1 MTEILVFCEK
11 DETGFELVSKS
22 KEFAKELGA
31 TVSAALLGEGAAG
44 KASDYFSY
52 GADKVYVSE
61 HPALKDFYV
70 GTYAE
75 ALRQIAESGDAE
87 FVLLGST
94 KRGKELAG
102 RVAQKLE
109 AGAVTDANDVRVS
122 DGNLVAD
129 RYTYGGN
136 TVASQVVTTPKK
148 VISVMSKTFEAGPQ
162 EAKQGEVVN
171 MELDLKDPEVRVVE
185 RREKAGEEVNLE
197 EAEMVICVGRGL
209 QKREDLAMIEEL
221 AGLLDG
227 EIGCTKT
234 PASDW
239 EWFSEERMVG
249 LSGKK
254 CKPRLYISIGI
265 SGQIQHTVGVLDSKI
280 IVTINKD
287 ENALIFNITDYGIV
301 GDLYDVVPKLNE
313 KLKSLG

>member
-1 MTEILVFCEK
+1 MSEILVFSNR
-11 DETGFELVSKS
+11 DEIAFELVSAS
-22 KEFAKELGA
+22 KEFAKELGS
-31 TVSAALLGEGAAG
+31 TVSAALLGEGAAA
-44 KASDYFSY
+44 KADEYFSY

-61 HPALKDFYV
+61 HPALSDFYV

-75 ALRQIAESGDAE
+75 ALQQIVEGGDVE
-87 FVLLGST
+87 FLLLGST

-102 RVAQKLE
+102 RVAQKIN
-109 AGAVTDANDVRVS
+109 AGAITDANDVRVS

-129 RYTYGGN
+129 RYAYGGN
-136 TVASQVVTTPKK
+136 TVASQVITTPKK
-148 VISVMSKTFEAGPQ
+148 VISVMAKTFEPGPQ
-162 EAKQGEVVN
+162 ETKQGEVVN
-171 MELDLKDPEVRVVE
+171 VDLDLEEPEVKVVE

-197 EAEMVICVGRGL
+197 EAEMLICVGRGV
-209 QKREDLAMIEEL
+209 QNREDLAMIEEL
-221 AGLLDG
+221 ADLLDA

-265 SGQIQHTVGVLDSKI
+265 SGQIQHTVGVIDSKI
-280 IVTINKD
+280 IVTVNKD
-287 ENALIFNITDYGIV
+287 ENALMFNMTDYGIV

-313 KLKSLG
+313 KLKTLE

>member
-44 KASDYFSY
+44 KADDYFSY

-61 HPALKDFYV
+61 HPALRDFYV

-102 RVAQKLE
+102 RVAEKLE

-197 EAEMVICVGRGL
+197 EAEMLICVGRGL

-221 AGLLDG
+221 AGLLNG

-287 ENALIFNITDYGIV
+287 ENALMFNITDYGIV

>member
-1 MTEILVFCEK
+1 MSEILVFSEK
-11 DETGFELVSKS
+11 DEIAFELVSKS
-22 KEFAKELGA
+22 REFAQELSA

-44 KASDYFSY
+44 KADDYFSY
-52 GADKVYVSE
+52 GADRVYVSE

-70 GTYAE
+70 GNYAE
-75 ALRQIAESGDAE
+75 ALGQIVESGDVE

-102 RVAQKLE
+102 RVAQKLR
-109 AGAVTDANDVRVS
+109 AGAVTDANNVRVS

-129 RYTYGGN
+129 RYAYGGN
-136 TVASQVVTTPKK
+136 TVSSQVVTTPKK
-148 VISVMSKTFEAGPQ
+148 VISVMPKTFEAGPQ
-162 EAKQGEVVN
+162 EAKEGEVVN
-171 MELDLKDPEVRVVE
+171 VDLDLEDPRVKLVE
-185 RREKAGEEVNLE
+185 RRKKAGEEVNLE
-197 EAEMVICVGRGL
+197 EAEMLICVGRGV
-209 QKREDLAMIEEL
+209 QNREDLAMIEEL
-221 AGLLDG
+221 ADLLDA

-287 ENALIFNITDYGIV
+287 DKALMFNITDYGIV

-313 KLKSLG
+313 KLKSL

>member
-1 MTEILVFCEK
+1 MSEILIFCEK
-11 DETGFELVSKS
+11 DETAFELVSKS
-22 KEFAKELGA
+22 KEFAEELGV
-31 TVSAALLGEGAAG
+31 TVSAALLGDGAAA
-44 KASDYFSY
+44 KADDYFSY

-61 HPALKDFYV
+61 HAALKGFYV

-75 ALRQIAESGDAE
+75 ALRQIAESGDVE

-102 RVAQKLE
+102 RLAEKLE
-109 AGAVTDANDVRVS
+109 AGAITDANAVRVA

-129 RYTYGGN
+129 RYAYGGN
-136 TVASQVVTTPKK
+136 TVASLVVTTPKK
-148 VISVMSKTFEAGPQ
+148 VISVMAKTFEAGPQ
-162 EAKQGEVVN
+162 EARKGDVINVD
-171 MELDLKDPEVRVVE
+171 LDLKDPEVKVVE

-197 EAEMVICVGRGL
+197 EAEMLICVGRGV
-209 QKREDLAMIEEL
+209 QNREDLAMIEEL
-221 AGLLDG
+221 AGLLDA

-287 ENALIFNITDYGIV
+287 ENALMFNITDYGIV
-301 GDLYDVVPKLNE
+301 GDLYDVVPRLNE
-313 KLKSLG
+313 KLKSLA

>member
-1 MTEILVFCEK
+1 MSEILVFCEK
-11 DETGFELVSKS
+11 DETAFELVSKGG
-22 KEFAKELGA
+22 EFAKELGA
-31 TVSAALLGEGAAG
+31 TVAAALLGEGKAG
-44 KASDYFSY
+44 KANDYFSY

-61 HPALKDFYV
+61 HPALTDFYV

-75 ALRQIAESGDAE
+75 ALRQIVESGDVE

-102 RVAQKLE
+102 RVAQKLQ

-129 RYTYGGN
+129 RYAYGGN

-148 VISVMSKTFEAGPQ
+148 VISVMPRTFEAEPQ
-162 EAKQGEVVN
+162 EEKQGEVVN
-171 MELDLKDPEVRVVE
+171 VDLDLEDPEVKLVE
-185 RREKAGEEVNLE
+185 RREKAGEQVNLE
-197 EAEMVICVGRGL
+197 EAEMLICVGRGV
-209 QKREDLAMIEEL
+209 QNREDLAMIEEL
-221 AGLLDG
+221 AGLLDA

-254 CKPRLYISIGI
+254 CKPRLYISVGI

-287 ENALIFNITDYGIV
+287 ENALMFNITDYGIV

>member
-1 MTEILVFCEK
+1 MSEILVFSEK
-11 DETGFELVSKS
+11 DETAFELVSKS
-22 KEFAKELGA
+22 REFAKELGA
-31 TVSAALLGEGAAG
+31 KVSAVLLGEGAAG
-44 KASDYFSY
+44 KASDYFAY

-61 HPALKDFYV
+61 HSSLKDFYV

-75 ALRQIAESGDAE
+75 ALRQIAEGGDVE
-87 FVLLGST
+87 FLLLGST

-102 RVAQKLE
+102 RIAQKLD

-122 DGNLVAD
+122 DGNLAAN

-136 TVASQVVTTPKK
+136 TVATQVVTTPQK
-148 VISVMSKTFEAGPQ
+148 VISVMPKTFEVGPR
-162 EAKQGEVVN
+162 EDRQGEVVN
-171 MELDLKDPEVRVVE
+171 VDLDLKDAGVKVVE
-185 RREKAGEEVNLE
+185 RREKAGDEVDLE
-197 EAEMVICVGRGL
+197 GAETLVCVGRGV

-221 AGLLDG
+221 ARLLG
-227 EIGCTKT
+227 AEIGCTKT

-254 CKPRLYISIGI
+254 CKPKLYVSVGI

-280 IVTINKD
+280 IVTVNKD
-287 ENALIFNITDYGIV
+287 ENALMFNITDYGIV

>member
-1 MTEILVFCEK
+1 MSEILVFCEK
-11 DETGFELVSKS
+11 DDTAFELVSGGR
-22 KEFAKELGA
+22 EFAEGLGA
-31 TVSAALLGEGAAG
+31 TVGAALLGDGAAA
-44 KASDYFSY
+44 KADDYFSY
-52 GADKVYVSE
+52 GADKIYVSE

-70 GTYAE
+70 ATYAE
-75 ALRQIAESGDAE
+75 ALRQIVESGDAE

-102 RVAQKLE
+102 RVAQKLQ
-109 AGAVTDANDVRVS
+109 AGAVTDANGVRVS

-129 RYTYGGN
+129 RYAYGGN

-148 VISVMSKTFEAGPQ
+148 VISVMPKTFEAEPQ

-171 MELDLKDPEVRVVE
+171 VDLDLKDPEVKVVE

-197 EAEMVICVGRGL
+197 EAEMLICVGRGV
-209 QKREDLAMIEEL
+209 QSRDDLAMIEEL
-221 AGLLDG
+221 ASLLDA

-239 EWFSEERMVG
+239 QWFSEERMVG

-254 CKPRLYISIGI
+254 CKPRLYLSIGI

-280 IVTINKD
+280 IVTVNKD
-287 ENALIFNITDYGIV
+287 ENALMFNITDYGIV

-313 KLKSLG
+313 KLKSLT

>member
-1 MTEILVFCEK
+1 MSEILVFSEK
-11 DETGFELVSKS
+11 DETAFELVSKS
-22 KEFAKELGA
+22 AEFVKELGG

-44 KASDYFSY
+44 KADDYFSY

-61 HPALKDFYV
+61 HAALKDFYV

-75 ALRQIAESGDAE
+75 ALRQIAQSSDAE
-87 FVLLGST
+87 FLLFGSS

-122 DGNLVAD
+122 DGNLAAD
-129 RYTYGGN
+129 RYAFGGN
-136 TVASQVVTTPKK
+136 TVASQLITTPKK
-148 VISVMSKTFEAGPQ
+148 VISVMPKTFELGPR
-162 EAKQGEVVN
+162 EARQGQVVN
-171 MELDLKDPEVRVVE
+171 VDLELKDPEVKVVE
-185 RREKAGEEVNLE
+185 KREKAGDEVNLE
-197 EAEMVICVGRGL
+197 EAEMLICIGRGV
-209 QKREDLAMIEEL
+209 QNREDLAMIEEL
-221 AGLLDG
+221 ANLLDA

-280 IVTINKD
+280 IVTINND
-287 ENALIFNITDYGIV
+287 ENALMFNITDYGIV

-313 KLKSLG
+313 KLKGLG

>member
-1 MTEILVFCEK
+1 MSEILVFSDK
-11 DETGFELVSKS
+11 DETAFELVSKS
-22 KEFAKELGA
+22 KEFAKELGG

-44 KASDYFSY
+44 KVDDYFSY

-61 HPALKDFYV
+61 HSAVKDFYV
-70 GTYAE
+70 GSYAE
-75 ALRQIAESGDAE
+75 ALRQITESNDVE
-87 FVLLGST
+87 FLLLGSS

-122 DGNLVAD
+122 DGNLAAD
-129 RYTYGGN
+129 RYAYGGN
-136 TVASQVVTTPKK
+136 TVASQVITTPKK
-148 VISVMSKTFEAGPQ
+148 VISVMPKTFELGPK

-171 MELDLKDPEVRVVE
+171 VDLDLEDLEVKVVE
-185 RREKAGEEVNLE
+185 RREKAGDEVNLE
-197 EAEMVICVGRGL
+197 EAEMLICIGRGV
-209 QKREDLAMIEEL
+209 QNREDLAMIEEL
-221 AGLLDG
+221 AGLLG
-227 EIGCTKT
+227 AEIGCTKT

-254 CKPRLYISIGI
+254 CKPKLYISIGI

-280 IVTINKD
+280 IVTVNKD
-287 ENALIFNITDYGIV
+287 ENALMFNITDYGIV

-313 KLKSLG
+313 KLKSLK

>member
-1 MTEILVFCEK
+1 MSEILVFSEK
-11 DETGFELVSKS
+11 DEIAFELVSKS
-22 KEFAKELGA
+22 REFAQELSA

-44 KASDYFSY
+44 KADDYFSY
-52 GADKVYVSE
+52 GADRVYVSE

-70 GTYAE
+70 GNYAE
-75 ALRQIAESGDAE
+75 ALGQIVESGDVE

-102 RVAQKLE
+102 RVAQKLR
-109 AGAVTDANDVRVS
+109 AGAVTDANNVRVS

-129 RYTYGGN
+129 RYAYGGN
-136 TVASQVVTTPKK
+136 TVSSQVVTTPKK
-148 VISVMSKTFEAGPQ
+148 VISVMPKTFEAGPQ
-162 EAKQGEVVN
+162 EAKEGEVVN
-171 MELDLKDPEVRVVE
+171 VDLDLEDPKVKLVE
-185 RREKAGEEVNLE
+185 RRKKAGEEVNLE
-197 EAEMVICVGRGL
+197 EAEMLICVGRGV
-209 QKREDLAMIEEL
+209 QNREDLAMIEEL
-221 AGLLDG
+221 ADLLDA

-287 ENALIFNITDYGIV
+287 DKALMFNITDYGIV

-313 KLKSLG
+313 KLKSL

>member
-1 MTEILVFCEK
+1 MSEILVFCEK
-11 DETGFELVSKS
+11 DQTAFELVSKS
-22 KEFAKELGA
+22 REFAKELGA
-31 TVSAALLGEGAAG
+31 TASAALLGEGAAG
-44 KASDYFSY
+44 KVDDYFSY
-52 GADKVYVSE
+52 GADKVYVCE
-61 HPALKDFYV
+61 HSALKDFYV

-75 ALRQIAESGDAE
+75 ALRQIVESGDVE

-102 RVAQKLE
+102 RVAQKLQ

-129 RYTYGGN
+129 RYAYGGN

-148 VISVMSKTFEAGPQ
+148 VISVMAKTFEIGPQ
-162 EAKQGEVVN
+162 EAKQGEVVSV
-171 MELDLKDPEVRVVE
+171 ELDLRDPEVKIVE

-197 EAEMVICVGRGL
+197 EAEMLVCVGRGV

-221 AGLLDG
+221 ADLLDA

-254 CKPRLYISIGI
+254 CKPKLYISIGI

-287 ENALIFNITDYGIV
+287 ENALMFNITDYGIV

-313 KLKSLG
+313 KLKSLR